1 MQRPSN
7 LIIAFVLA
15 IASVFIAYALSRLF
29 FRAIA
34 PPEIEV
40 EDDRQSQ
47 LYSPENNYQQLSKIE
62 FNYRN
67 TYSSRI

>member
-15 IASVFIAYALSRLF
+15 IASAFLAYAFSRLF

-40 EDDRQSQ
+40 EQDPQSQ
-47 LYSPENNYQQLSKIE
+47 LYYPEDNSQRL
-62 FNYRN
+62 
-67 TYSSRI
+67 

>member
-15 IASVFIAYALSRLF
+15 IASVFIAYALSRLI
-29 FRAIA
+29 FRAVA

-40 EDDRQSQ
+40 EDDRESQ
-47 LYSPENNYQQLSKIE
+47 LYSPENNYQQLLTIDK
-62 FNYRN
+62 N
-67 TYSSRI
+67 RI